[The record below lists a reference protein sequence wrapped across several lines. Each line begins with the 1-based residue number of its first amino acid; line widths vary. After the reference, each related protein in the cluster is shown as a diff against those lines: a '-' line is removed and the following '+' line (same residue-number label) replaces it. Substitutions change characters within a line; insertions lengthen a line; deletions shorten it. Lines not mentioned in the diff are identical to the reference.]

1 MQLSP
6 LLRQFWIAFFSYW
19 AIALAV
25 SAISGL
31 IGGGMVALLIFSF
44 LTLVMALLLL
54 TCQPLLVTG
63 LPQEWKGRV
72 VSTLDC
78 DHLDLSLLDSY
89 SQVLIDLGF
98 RPIQDYSQ
106 GSNRRHSEH
115 LRGLARCFG
124 HPDRACFAEVGWAG
138 GETPRITHAVFF
150 SILDRGWMLVDLN
163 HLPQQR
169 DSLAYTWRHNREV
182 RRYHPDLTLEAVY
195 HQHLMKRQAMMDDL
209 QVNFLSSISWEI
221 YCEIQQELVRRPSQ
235 TLRQKNLLKA
245 MIQAT
250 QFERHPQ
257 REWLGE
263 YASSCRSKD
272 IVCVK
277 SEDFVTHPQQRA

>member
-25 SAISGL
+25 SAIAGVM
-31 IGGGMVALLIFSF
+31 GGGVAALLVFTF
-44 LTLVMALLLL
+44 LTLVIAVLLL

-63 LPQEWKGRV
+63 LPQDWKGQA
-72 VSTLDC
+72 VSTLDYE
-78 DHLDLSLLDSY
+78 HLDLSLLESY
-89 SQVLIDLGF
+89 SQVLMDLGF
-98 RPIQDYSQ
+98 KPIQDYTQ
-106 GSNRRHSEH
+106 GFTQGD

-124 HPDRACFAEVGWAG
+124 HPERACFAEVGWVG
-138 GETPRITHAVFF
+138 GEVPRITHAVFF

-169 DSLAYTWRHNREV
+169 DSLAYTWRYPREV
-182 RRYHPDLTLEAVY
+182 RRYNPDLPLDAVY
-195 HQHLMKRQAMMDDL
+195 QQHLLKRQAMMDDL
-209 QVNFLSSISWEI
+209 KIDLLTSISWEI
-221 YCEIQQELVRRPSQ
+221 YCEIQRELVRRPSQ
-235 TLRQKNLLKA
+235 TLRRKNLLQA

-263 YASSCRSKD
+263 YAFSRRSKD
-272 IVCVK
+272 IAGVNC
-277 SEDFVTHPQQRA
+277 EDFVTHPQQRA